1 MQEYSNNARVS
12 HFLAVAERE
21 YRDRDRGGH
30 QRPRHRGE
38 PLRSPTTRGRAAK
51 PPGPAVAG
59 SYARRVDGDDGGR
72 VASALWE
79 SEVSSSTSSSQ
90 DEDEPL
96 APTSSPQ
103 DEGELATSTR
113 RRSYIYLPKYCL
125 YCLALFVVV
134 PWVLIAV
141 LFVQRHDVPSQNEA
155 QSNREE
161 VLLKGQNENATM
173 VPSLTPLKID
183 NGSISVVC
191 PPEWDAARTY
201 TAGEWVG
208 VAGAEVYSCK
218 PHPYTGWCSGS
229 ENKVYEPGVGPN
241 WQLAW
246 DLMGYCG
253 GATRP
258 PSTSRPTRKPTP
270 RSRASLLAEK
280 PPSSGVTKKVFALLD
295 AKSSLIDGT
304 VLLYEGK
311 TPSAVYRYKGFIAG
325 LEIMV
330 ENGVA
335 DKYFYLGNDS
345 ENGHLYGLANI
356 AAFLGQSMKETIQY
370 DACDE
375 NNWDYLSKGALTV
388 YPLSNAC
395 GQLGQSYQDYHCP
408 AHQRHMEC
416 DPNPDMSIMGTT
428 QAKWYGAPGPLFCGP
443 KTQYPQAGIWDYT
456 YNCDNPW
463 ADPPLTCSLY
473 EGQRAGRYDNSAPVA
488 NRNGRTDVEGCCW
501 WGRGVIQS
509 TGICNFGKLN
519 YYLGKRAADEGRSSR
534 YPQLDFCQDPGVIC
548 SR

>member
-1 MQEYSNNARVS
+1 MRLESHIPDNRIVANAMQEYSNNARVS

-30 QRPRHRGE
+30 QRPRHRGD
-38 PLRSPTTRGRAAK
+38 PLWSPTTRGRAAK

-218 PHPYTGWCSGS
+218 PHPYTGRYCALHHVMSF
-229 ENKVYEPGVGPN
+229 VRTGVRN
-241 WQLAW
+241 
-246 DLMGYCG
+246 C
-253 GATRP
+253 
-258 PSTSRPTRKPTP
+258 
-270 RSRASLLAEK
+270 
-280 PPSSGVTKKVFALLD
+280 
-295 AKSSLIDGT
+295 
-304 VLLYEGK
+304 
-311 TPSAVYRYKGFIAG
+311 
-325 LEIMV
+325 
-330 ENGVA
+330 
-335 DKYFYLGNDS
+335 
-345 ENGHLYGLANI
+345 
-356 AAFLGQSMKETIQY
+356 
-370 DACDE
+370 
-375 NNWDYLSKGALTV
+375 LSKITAKKISL
-388 YPLSNAC
+388 PLSRVLVTIC
-395 GQLGQSYQDYHCP
+395 VQD
-408 AHQRHMEC
+408 
-416 DPNPDMSIMGTT
+416 
-428 QAKWYGAPGPLFCGP
+428 GA
-443 KTQYPQAGIWDYT
+443 
-456 YNCDNPW
+456 
-463 ADPPLTCSLY
+463 
-473 EGQRAGRYDNSAPVA
+473 VA
-488 NRNGRTDVEGCCW
+488 ARTRVTNRG
-501 WGRGVIQS
+501 
-509 TGICNFGKLN
+509 
-519 YYLGKRAADEGRSSR
+519 
-534 YPQLDFCQDPGVIC
+534 
-548 SR
+548 